1 MTRRITIDPI
11 TRLEGHGQIDIF
23 LDDQG
28 EVEGTCLRV
37 PDFRGFEKFCEGRAA
52 EEMPRLTQKI
62 CGVCPTAH
70 HLASTK
76 ALDALFGVEPPPAA
90 QKLRELMYHAFI
102 FEDHLLHFFFL
113 GGPDFLLAPGTP
125 REKRNFLGVMDKL
138 GAELGKKVLAIRR
151 QVREVTSRMGGSAL
165 YPVWGLP
172 GGVAKSLAEEDRKH
186 IWSAAQE
193 AQAFAAS
200 SLEIFQDAVRKNSQ
214 FRELLH
220 GGLFS
225 QQTYSLGMVDESG
238 RVNFCDGHIRVVD
251 PQGREF
257 ARFEAAE
264 YGNYLAERVESWSYV
279 KLLYLRD
286 VGWQGF
292 TGGPRS
298 GIYRAGPLGRLNAS
312 EGLATPGA
320 QRRYEEMYEHFGGKP
335 VHNILAYH
343 WARLIECLYAAERMT
358 ELAADPE
365 ITTPSIRN
373 LPSKLPEEGVGAC
386 EAPRG
391 TLFHHYQTNPQGMI
405 EKVNLVVATQNS
417 AAAICLSLDQAAR
430 AFIHGGQVSEGL
442 LNMVEMAFRAYDPCL
457 ACATHC
463 LPGDRPALINL
474 YSKEKKL
481 IKML

>member
-1 MTRRITIDPI
+1 MTRKITIDPI

-28 EVEGTCLRV
+28 EVEGTYLRV

-76 ALDALFGVEPPPAA
+76 ALDALFGVAPPRAA

-113 GGPDFLLAPGTP
+113 GGPDFLLEPGTP
-125 REKRNFLGVMDKL
+125 REKRNILGVIDKL
-138 GAELGKKVLAIRR
+138 GAALGKRVLAIRR
-151 QVREVTSRMGGSAL
+151 QVREVNARIGGSAL

-172 GGVAKSLAEEDRKH
+172 GGVAKSLAAEDRGH
-186 IWSAAQE
+186 IRLVAQE
-193 AQAFAAS
+193 AQAFAETA
-200 SLEIFQDAVRKNSQ
+200 LLIFQEAVRKNKK
-214 FRELLH
+214 FTELLN
-220 GGLFS
+220 GDLFS
-225 QQTYSLGMVDESG
+225 HQTYSMGMVDDSG
-238 RVNFCDGHIRVVD
+238 RLNFCDGQIRVVD
-251 PQGREF
+251 PHGREF
-257 ARFEAAE
+257 ARFEAAD
-264 YGNYLAERVESWSYV
+264 YGAYLTERVESWSYV
-279 KLLYLRD
+279 KLLYLKD
-286 VGWQGF
+286 IGWQGF
-292 TGGPRS
+292 TDGPHS
-298 GIYRAGPLGRLNAS
+298 GIYRAGPLARLNAS
-312 EGLATPGA
+312 EGMATPGA
-320 QRRYEEMYEHFGGKP
+320 QRRYEELYEHFGGKP

-365 ITTPSIRN
+365 ITSSSVRN
-373 LPSKLPEEGVGAC
+373 LPTKLPEEGVGAC

-391 TLFHHYQTNPQGMI
+391 TLFHHYQTNSQGMI
-405 EKVNLVVATQNS
+405 EKVNLLVATQNS
-417 AAAICLSLDQAAR
+417 AAAICLSIDKAAR
-430 AFIHGGQVSEGL
+430 AFIHGGKVSEGL
-442 LNMVEMAFRAYDPCL
+442 LNMIEMAFRAYDPCL

-474 YSKEKKL
+474 YNKEKKL
-481 IKML
+481 IKIM